1 MSTLVKVG
9 LCELALGALSGW
21 VVVLRTEHPEVLRRL
36 GVRSP
41 RRVLQAH
48 LDWIIMGLILIAVG
62 TALPDLPNWLVW
74 TFGFG
79 ALVNATLFVPLAFSE
94 DASKALPYRA
104 ITLLS
109 FTAMSVGTVGAA
121 AVALGA

>member
-21 VVVLRTEHPEVLRRL
+21 VVVLRTEYPDVLKRI
-36 GVRSP
+36 GIRSP

-48 LDWIIMGLILIAVG
+48 LDWIIMGVILIAVG
-62 TALPDLPNWLVW
+62 LAVPDLPPWLAW
-74 TFGFG
+74 ALGFG
-79 ALVNATLFVPLAFSE
+79 ALVNATLFVPLAFRESF
-94 DASKALPYRA
+94 SKALPYRV
-104 ITLLS
+104 ITLVS

>member
-21 VVVLRTEHPEVLRRL
+21 VVVLRTEYPDVLRKL

-62 TALPDLPNWLVW
+62 TALPDLPTWLAWVL
-74 TFGFG
+74 GFG
-79 ALVNATLFVPLAFSE
+79 AVVNATLFVPLAFRES
-94 DASKALPYRA
+94 ASKALPYRV
-104 ITLLS
+104 ITLVS

-121 AVALGA
+121 AFALGA

>member
-62 TALPDLPNWLVW
+62 TALPDLPNWLAW
-74 TFGFG
+74 TLGFG

>member
-21 VVVLRTEHPEVLRRL
+21 IVVLRTEHPQVLRRL

-62 TALPDLPNWLVW
+62 PALPDLPSWLAWVL
-74 TFGFG
+74 GFG
-79 ALVNATLFVPLAFSE
+79 ALVNATLFVPLAFNE

>member
-21 VVVLRTEHPEVLRRL
+21 VVVLRTEYPDVLARL
-36 GVRSP
+36 GVHSP

-48 LDWIIMGLILIAVG
+48 LDWIIMGIILIAVG
-62 TALPDLPNWLVW
+62 TALPDLPVWLQWVL
-74 TFGFG
+74 GFG
-79 ALVNATLFVPLAFSE
+79 ALVNATLFVPLAFNE
-94 DASKALPYRA
+94 DASKALPYRI

-109 FTAMSVGTVGAA
+109 FTAMSTGTVGAA

>member
-1 MSTLVKVG
+1 VSTLVKVG

-21 VVVLRTEHPEVLRRL
+21 IVVLRTEYPDVLRKL
-36 GVRSP
+36 GVQSP

-62 TALPDLPNWLVW
+62 TALPDLPTWLAWVL
-74 TFGFG
+74 GFG
-79 ALVNATLFVPLAFSE
+79 AVVNATLV
-94 DASKALPYRA
+94 
-104 ITLLS
+104 S

-121 AVALGA
+121 AFALGA